1 MKEAGLPISLQSPLH
16 FLLLALVPSRVTL
29 RSPQGE
35 CDVQGLVFGKLLLDL
50 VLTRLSEEMP
60 LLPSGPSQGRLFPS
74 LSHFNS
80 VSSPNFF
87 ISAPI
92 SSVWAS
98 KAATYS
104 KPQTL

>member
-16 FLLLALVPSRVTL
+16 FLLLALVPSKVTL

-35 CDVQGLVFGKLLLDL
+35 CDVQGPVFGKLLLDL
-50 VLTRLSEEMP
+50 VLTGLSEETP
-60 LLPSGPSQGRLFPS
+60 QLLLEPSQGKFFPS

-80 VSSPNFF
+80 VSSPNF